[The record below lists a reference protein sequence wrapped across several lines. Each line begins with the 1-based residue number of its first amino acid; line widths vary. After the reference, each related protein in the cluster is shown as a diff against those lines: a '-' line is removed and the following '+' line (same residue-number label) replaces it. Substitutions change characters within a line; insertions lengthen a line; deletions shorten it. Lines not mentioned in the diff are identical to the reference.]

1 MSGRKS
7 SFETLECWKA
17 GRALKAFIRDEIRP
31 LLPKSEQYDLADQL
45 RRAAR
50 SVTANIAE
58 GYGRY
63 HYLDEAKFLSN
74 SRGSAHEVLDH
85 LIEAFDEGYISE
97 EQLIEARE
105 RLDEVIR
112 LINGYRAYILK
123 RVGQEGK

>member
-1 MSGRKS
+1 MERKS
-7 SFETLECWKA
+7 SFEDLNCWKV
-17 GRALKAFIRDEIRP
+17 GRQLKGFIREEIRP
-31 LLPKSEQYDLADQL
+31 LLPKTERFDLADQL

-85 LIEAFDEGYISE
+85 LIEAFDERYISE

-123 RVGQEGK
+123 RVREDGK

>member
-1 MSGRKS
+1 MVRKS
-7 SFETLECWKA
+7 SFEDLNCWKV
-17 GRALKAFIRDEIRP
+17 GRELKGFIREEIRP
-31 LLPKSEQYDLADQL
+31 LLPKTERFDLADQL

-85 LIEAFDEGYISE
+85 MIEAFDEGYISE

-123 RVGQEGK
+123 RVREDGT